1 MISPRARLA
10 ALATLALAMNAAGA
24 QTLQLI
30 SPDEAKL
37 PDAPAIATRAI
48 TRGPGVKLLSPESG
62 KKESFAFK
70 IAFEPRGNSKIDP
83 ASVQVI
89 YLKNPQVDLT
99 DRIKSSIGPG
109 GIQLSSASA
118 PSGDHPIRVMVR
130 DDEGRQGAATI
141 KLSIR

>member
-1 MISPRARLA
+1 MISRRTVLV
-10 ALATLALAMNAAGA
+10 TLASLVVLMNAAGA

-37 PDAPAIATRAI
+37 PDAPPIATRAI

-89 YLKNPQVDLT
+89 YLKHPQVDLT
-99 DRIKSSIGPG
+99 ERSKSSINPG
-109 GIQLSSASA
+109 GIELSSASA
-118 PSGDHPIRVMVR
+118 PPGDHPIRVLVR
-130 DDEGRQGAATI
+130 DDEGRQGVATM
-141 KLSIR
+141 KLSLR